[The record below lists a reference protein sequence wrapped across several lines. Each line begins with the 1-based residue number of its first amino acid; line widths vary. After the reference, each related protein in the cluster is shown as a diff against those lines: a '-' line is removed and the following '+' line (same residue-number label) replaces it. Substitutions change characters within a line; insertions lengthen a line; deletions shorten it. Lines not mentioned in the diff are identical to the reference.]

1 MKQAEIL
8 KILAKDLKCPRAEL
22 TEINKSLKAKDAPKI
37 KYRLAGKK
45 IGHYGFTGLLKALT
59 TDGVKVYD
67 VNKVTLIPYDAI
79 EKMDIAKPREKRV
92 APAKPAEP
100 KVSKAP
106 VKPPEPKAGKAPVK
120 KSATAQLEVEDEDD
134 DDDDLDGDDFDDDDF
149 VIPKK
154 RKRPRP
160 TPGQNGSKYI
170 PKKK

>member
-1 MKQAEIL
+1 MKQTEIL

-22 TEINKSLKAKDAPKI
+22 SEINKSLKAKDAPKI
-37 KYRLAGKK
+37 KYRLSGKK

-79 EKMDIAKPREKRV
+79 EKMDVAKPREKRM

-100 KVSKAP
+100 RT
-106 VKPPEPKAGKAPVK
+106 VKPPEPKASKAPVK
-120 KSATAQLEVEDEDD
+120 KSVTAQLEVEDDD
-134 DDDDLDGDDFDDDDF
+134 DDDDLEGDDFDDDDF

-154 RKRPRP
+154 LKRPRP

>member
-22 TEINKSLKAKDAPKI
+22 SEINKSLKAKDAPKI
-37 KYRLAGKK
+37 KYRLSGKK

-79 EKMDIAKPREKRV
+79 EKMDVAKPREKRM

-100 KVSKAP
+100 RK
-106 VKPPEPKAGKAPVK
+106 VKPPEQQKASKAAVK
-120 KSATAQLEVEDEDD
+120 KSATVQLEVEDD
-134 DDDDLDGDDFDDDDF
+134 DDDDLDGHDFDDDDF
-149 VIPKK
+149 VIAKK

>member
-22 TEINKSLKAKDAPKI
+22 SEINKSLKAKDAPKI

-79 EKMDIAKPREKRV
+79 EKMDIAKPREKRM

-100 KVSKAP
+100 KVS
-106 VKPPEPKAGKAPVK
+106 KAPVK

-134 DDDDLDGDDFDDDDF
+134 DDDLEGDDFDDDDF